1 MSTAT
6 LRNIAIVVAIAAA
19 VYFLPGGGEAA
30 NVVGGLLSTAILVC
44 LVMLLARF
52 YRERRMDIVSL
63 GDRWRL
69 MLYGSVGLIV
79 LAMAALPRLGDTGA
93 GLLLWFVAVL
103 TAIYTLYRV
112 WRHSREY
119 G

>member
-6 LRNIAIVVAIAAA
+6 LRNIAIVLAITAA
-19 VYFLPGGGEAA
+19 VYFLPGGGDAA
-30 NVVGGLLSTAILVC
+30 SIIGTLLSTAILVC
-44 LVMLLARF
+44 FVMLIARF
-52 YRERRMDIVSL
+52 YREHRMDIVSL

-69 MLYGSVGLIV
+69 LLYCALGLIV
-79 LAMAALPRLGDTGA
+79 LAMAALPRLGETG
-93 GLLLWFVAVL
+93 GGTMLWFVAM
-103 TAIYTLYRV
+103 AAAFFALYRV

>member
-6 LRNIAIVVAIAAA
+6 LRNIGIILAIAVA
-19 VYFLPGGGEAA
+19 VYFLPGGGDAA

-44 LVMLLARF
+44 FVMLIARF
-52 YRERRMDIVSL
+52 YREHRMDIVSL
-63 GDRWRL
+63 GDRWRVL
-69 MLYGSVGLIV
+69 LYGAIGLIV

-93 GLLLWFVAVL
+93 GTLLWFVAVVAAL
-103 TAIYTLYRV
+103 YALYRV